1 MCIFA
6 DAIEERKIVMS
17 TTAVEN
23 HSATPVMYY
32 WGMVKD
38 LNDSQ
43 KLELVR
49 MLVESLQAVMT
60 SPKKAK
66 RKKLD
71 ACNYAGI
78 WSDDEYMDADELV
91 KAIHDARHFKDSTN
105 FWDEL

>member
-1 MCIFA
+1 MN
-6 DAIEERKIVMS
+6 
-17 TTAVEN
+17 TTTIEN

-49 MLVESLQAVMT
+49 MLIESLQAVMA
-60 SPKKAK
+60 SPKKAED
-66 RKKLD
+66 KKLD
-71 ACNYAGI
+71 ACDYAGI

-91 KAIHDARHFKDSTN
+91 NAIHDARHFKDRTN